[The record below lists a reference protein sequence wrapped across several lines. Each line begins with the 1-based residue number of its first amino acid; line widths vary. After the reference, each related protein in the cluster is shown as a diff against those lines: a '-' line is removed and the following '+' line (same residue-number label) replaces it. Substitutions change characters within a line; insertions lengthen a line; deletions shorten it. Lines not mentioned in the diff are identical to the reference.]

1 MIFSAQKGRWNAKHC
16 HHLIASSFNDHTA
29 VRHDGPLRS
38 VEGKNGLI
46 YLMGAGGGGL
56 REWDNR
62 WEATS
67 KMAMEA
73 RSFCN
78 LGAGGNREARQGP
91 THNVRGGPEGREC
104 PTRRQSFSSLSRRA
118 AKLRERERERERAV
132 RLEVKAMNISGV
144 DERQAVH
151 HRTARADGWT
161 RRGKIPGQSLKLRNF
176 ASLIQAKFL
185 YVLRSRLSPR

>member
-1 MIFSAQKGRWNAKHC
+1 MECKA
-16 HHLIASSFNDHTA
+16 LPSFNCIFIQ
-29 VRHDGPLRS
+29 RS
-38 VEGKNGLI
+38 HRRPTRRPIALGRGKEWLDLFNGS
-46 YLMGAGGGGL
+46 GGL